1 MGGLLMS
8 GLGRARPNAR
18 MPTLNDP
25 ESPQIQGTATPPLV
39 GGFTA
44 GCVLV
49 SNVIGG
55 GIFTTTGFMARDL
68 GDPWLILTLW
78 AVGAVFAL
86 AGALSYA
93 EMAAALPRVGGE
105 YVYISE
111 AYGPLLGYL
120 SGWASFTVGF
130 GAAIA
135 AAAASFA
142 AYFLEL
148 VPAGSDTE
156 LSAKGLALLLL
167 WGLTAVHL
175 AGVGPGGFLQ
185 RLLTVTK
192 VVSILLLAGG
202 AFALGHGHWEH
213 LAPAGSGTAPNVG
226 TVAVSFIFV
235 VYAYSGWNAVGYIAG
250 EIRNPGRTIP
260 VALTWGTLFVGVV
273 YLMLNVVYFY
283 ALPIETL
290 AHPPLLP
297 VAEKAAVA
305 LFGPGAARLITV
317 MLCVSIATAV
327 SAMVWVGPRVYYAM
341 AKDGRLPAFL
351 GRSRAKGGAPT
362 TAILVQTAW
371 ATVLIVSG
379 SFEQLIIYTG
389 IILGVFSA
397 LAVGAVIILR
407 RRRPMLARP
416 YRVPAYPLVPCIYLA
431 AAVWLVLYTAI
442 ERPMEAALG
451 LITVLAGVPLYFFQH
466 GHGLFSRFRLRGL
479 FRPAQKTQKLE

>member
-1 MGGLLMS
+1 
-8 GLGRARPNAR
+8 
-18 MPTLNDP
+18 MPILSDT
-25 ESPQIQGTATPPLV
+25 ESPPTHKPVAPLV

-68 GDPWLILTLW
+68 GDPWLILALW
-78 AVGAVFAL
+78 VVGALFAL

-142 AYFLEL
+142 AYVLEI
-148 VPAGSDTE
+148 VPARGESE
-156 LSAKGLALLLL
+156 LSAKAVALVLV
-167 WGLTAVHL
+167 WGLTAVHV

-185 RLLTVTK
+185 RLMTMTK

-202 AFALGHGHWEH
+202 AFVLGRGSWEH
-213 LAPAGSGTAPNVG
+213 LAPAGGGTAPGMG
-226 TVAVSFIFV
+226 TIAVSFIFV

-250 EIRNPGRTIP
+250 EIRNPARTIP
-260 VALTWGTLFVGVV
+260 VALTWGTMFVGIV
-273 YLMLNVVYFY
+273 YLVLNAVYLY
-283 ALPIETL
+283 ALSIEDLARPPI
-290 AHPPLLP
+290 LP
-297 VAEKAAVA
+297 VAEKASVA
-305 LFGPGAARLITV
+305 LFGAGAAKFITV

-327 SAMVWVGPRVYYAM
+327 SAMVWVGPRVYFAM

-351 GRSRAKGGAPT
+351 ARSRTKGGAPT

-379 SFEQLIIYTG
+379 TFEQLIIYTG

-397 LAVGAVIILR
+397 LAVGAVIVLR
-407 RRRPMLARP
+407 WRRPMLPRP
-416 YRVPAYPLVPCIYLA
+416 FRVPGYPIPPCVYLA
-431 AAVWLVLYTAI
+431 GAVWVVLYTAI

-451 LITVLAGVPLYFFQH
+451 VATVLVGVPFYFLHH
-466 GHGLFSRFRLRGL
+466 GNGFPDRLPRPGL
-479 FRPAQKTQKLE
+479 FRSAQRTGKVE

>member
-1 MGGLLMS
+1 
-8 GLGRARPNAR
+8 
-18 MPTLNDP
+18 MPSASHHDIP
-25 ESPQIQGTATPPLV
+25 PSPCATAPLI

-55 GIFTTTGFMARDL
+55 GIFTSTGFMARDL
-68 GDPWLILTLW
+68 GDPWLILMLW
-78 AVGAVFAL
+78 GSGALFAL

-93 EMAAALPRVGGE
+93 EMAAALPQVGGE
-105 YVYISE
+105 YVYITE

-148 VPAGSDTE
+148 FSARIESDLPAR
-156 LSAKGLALLLL
+156 GLALLLV

-175 AGVGPGGFLQ
+175 TGVGPGGLLQ
-185 RLLTVTK
+185 RLLTITK
-192 VVSILLLAGG
+192 VASILLLAGG
-202 AFALGHGHWEH
+202 AFLLGHGSWEH
-213 LAPAGSGTAPNVG
+213 LAPAGPGATPSVG
-226 TVAVSFIFV
+226 TMAVSFIFV

-260 VALTWGTLFVGVV
+260 IALTWGTVFVGLV
-273 YLMLNVVYFY
+273 YLMLNLVYFY
-283 ALPIETL
+283 ALPVDVL
-290 AHPPLLP
+290 ARPPILP

-305 LFGPGAARLITV
+305 LFGSAAAQLITG

-327 SAMVWVGPRVYYAM
+327 SAMIWVGPRVYYAM

-362 TAILVQTAW
+362 AAILVQTAW
-371 ATVLIVSG
+371 ASVLIVSG
-379 SFEQLIIYTG
+379 TFEQLIIYTG

-397 LAVGAVIILR
+397 LAVGSVIILR
-407 RRRPMLARP
+407 RRQPMLPRP
-416 YRVPAYPLVPCIYLA
+416 YRVPGYPLTPCAYLA
-431 AAVWLVLYTAI
+431 GAVCLVLYAAI
-442 ERPMEAALG
+442 ERPMEAVLG
-451 LITVLAGVPLYFFQH
+451 LMTVLAGVPLYFLQH
-466 GHGLFSRFRLRGL
+466 GNGLFSRFRPLGL
-479 FRPAQKTQKLE
+479 FRSAEKTEKIK

>member
-1 MGGLLMS
+1 
-8 GLGRARPNAR
+8 
-18 MPTLNDP
+18 MP
-25 ESPQIQGTATPPLV
+25 SPSHHNTTPSASTATPLV

-44 GCVLV
+44 GCVMV

-55 GIFTTTGFMARDL
+55 GIFTATGFMARDL
-68 GDPWLILTLW
+68 GDPWIILMLW
-78 AVGAVFAL
+78 AVGALFAL

-148 VPAGSDTE
+148 FPVRLESELPAR
-156 LSAKGLALLLL
+156 GLALLLV

-175 AGVGPGGFLQ
+175 TGVGPGGLLQ
-185 RLLTVTK
+185 RLLTITK
-192 VVSILLLAGG
+192 VASILLLVGG
-202 AFALGHGHWEH
+202 AFLLGHGSWEH
-213 LAPAGSGTAPNVG
+213 LSPSATGATRSIGTL
-226 TVAVSFIFV
+226 AVSFIFV
-235 VYAYSGWNAVGYIAG
+235 IYAYSGWNAVGYIAG

-260 VALTWGTLFVGVV
+260 IALTWGTLFVGLV
-273 YLMLNVVYFY
+273 YLMLNVVYLY
-283 ALPIETL
+283 ALPVDVL
-290 AHPPLLP
+290 AQPPILP

-305 LFGPGAARLITV
+305 LFGTGAARLITV

-327 SAMVWVGPRVYYAM
+327 SAMIWVGPRVYFAM
-341 AKDGRLPAFL
+341 ARDGRLPAFL

-362 TAILVQTAW
+362 AAILVQTAW
-371 ATVLIVSG
+371 ASVLIVSG

-397 LAVGAVIILR
+397 LAVGAVIVLR
-407 RRRPMLARP
+407 WRRPMLPRP
-416 YRVPAYPLVPCIYLA
+416 YRVPFYPLTPGAYLVV
-431 AAVWLVLYTAI
+431 AVALVLYTVI
-442 ERPMEAALG
+442 ERPMEAGLG
-451 LITVLAGVPLYFFQH
+451 LATVLVGVPLYFLQH
-466 GHGLFSRFRLRGL
+466 RRGPLSRFRLSVP
-479 FRPAQKTQKLE
+479 FRSDEKTEKAE

>member
-1 MGGLLMS
+1 
-8 GLGRARPNAR
+8 
-18 MPTLNDP
+18 MPNDP
-25 ESPQIQGTATPPLV
+25 ETPPTQKPATPLV

-55 GIFTTTGFMARDL
+55 GIFTSTGFMARDL

-78 AVGAVFAL
+78 AVGALFAL

-135 AAAASFA
+135 AASASFA
-142 AYFLEL
+142 AYVLEL
-148 VPAGSDTE
+148 VPARSDSE
-156 LSAKGLALLLL
+156 LYAKGLALLLV

-175 AGVGPGGFLQ
+175 AGVGAGGLLQ
-185 RLLTVTK
+185 RLLTITK

-202 AFALGHGHWEH
+202 AFALGHGRWEH
-213 LAPAGSGTAPNVG
+213 LAPGGSGTAPGVG
-226 TVAVSFIFV
+226 TIAVSFIFV

-260 VALTWGTLFVGVV
+260 IALTWGTFFVGLV
-273 YLMLNVVYFY
+273 YLVLNVVYLY
-283 ALPIETL
+283 ALPIEIL
-290 AHPPLLP
+290 AHPPILP

-305 LFGPGAARLITV
+305 LFGPEAARLITV
-317 MLCVSIATAV
+317 MLCLSIATAV

-341 AKDGRLPAFL
+341 AKDGRLPAFF

-389 IILGVFSA
+389 LILGVFSG
-397 LAVGAVIILR
+397 LAVGAVIVLR
-407 RRRPMLARP
+407 RRRPMLPRP
-416 YRVPAYPLVPCIYLA
+416 YRVPGYPLAPCVYLA
-431 AAVWLVLYTAI
+431 GAVWLVLYTAI

-451 LITVLAGVPLYFFQH
+451 LATVLAGMPFYFLQHGNGSLSRVPL
-466 GHGLFSRFRLRGL
+466 LGL
-479 FRPAQKTQKLE
+479 FRSAQKTEKIE

>member
-1 MGGLLMS
+1 
-8 GLGRARPNAR
+8 
-18 MPTLNDP
+18 MPIPSDTETPL
-25 ESPQIQGTATPPLV
+25 IQKSAPPLV

-93 EMAAALPRVGGE
+93 EMAAAMPRVGGE
-105 YVYISE
+105 YVYITE

-135 AAAASFA
+135 AASASFA
-142 AYFLEL
+142 AYCLEL
-148 VPAGSDTE
+148 VPVVPVSE
-156 LSAKGLALLLL
+156 ISAKGLALLLV
-167 WGLTAVHL
+167 WGLTAVHV
-175 AGVGPGGFLQ
+175 AGVGPGGLLQ
-185 RLLTVTK
+185 RSLTITK
-192 VVSILLLAGG
+192 GISISLLAGG
-202 AFALGHGHWEH
+202 AFMIGHGSWEH
-213 LAPAGSGTAPNVG
+213 LTSPPGRGAAPGVG
-226 TVAVSFIFV
+226 MIAVAFIFV

-250 EIRNPGRTIP
+250 EIRDPGRTIP
-260 VALTWGTLFVGVV
+260 VALTWGTLLVGLV
-273 YLMLNVVYFY
+273 YLVLNAVYLY
-283 ALPIETL
+283 ALSIDDLARPPI
-290 AHPPLLP
+290 LP

-305 LFGPGAARLITV
+305 LFGQGAAQFITV

-341 AKDGRLPAFL
+341 ARDGRLPAFL
-351 GRSRAKGGAPT
+351 GRSRGRGGAPT
-362 TAILVQTAW
+362 TAIVVQTAW

-379 SFEQLIIYTG
+379 TFEQLIIYTG
-389 IILGVFSA
+389 LILSVFSA
-397 LAVGAVIILR
+397 LAVGAVMVLR
-407 RRRPMLARP
+407 RRRPLLTRP
-416 YRVPAYPLVPCIYLA
+416 YRVPGYPIPPCVYLA
-431 AAVWLVLYTAI
+431 GAVWLVLYTGI

-451 LITVLAGVPLYFFQH
+451 LVTVLAGVPFYFLQRRN
-466 GHGLFSRFRLRGL
+466 GLLGRFPLNDL
-479 FRPAQKTQKLE
+479 FRSAEKTEKLK